1 MDSWTLKRHNTFQ
14 NKNNGKAPHS
24 FAPRPLIFKLKQ
36 EVWKYSDVCMS
47 LGSPKKAL
55 ETNEFQA
62 RHFYSIVL
70 NNLFISFNNL
80 FISLTELKDTH

>member
-1 MDSWTLKRHNTFQ
+1 
-14 NKNNGKAPHS
+14 
-24 FAPRPLIFKLKQ
+24 
-36 EVWKYSDVCMS
+36 MS
-47 LGSPKKAL
+47 LGSPKKDL